1 MIYTV
6 TFNPSLDYVVDVP
19 EFGMGKVN
27 RTSEERII
35 PGGKGV
41 NVSIVLSNL
50 GIDTRALCFVAGF
63 TGKAFKTLLDNK
75 KINADYINVEEG
87 TTRINVKLRT
97 GEETEINGKGP
108 VVNTEH
114 LLTLQQKLDYLDEDD
129 FLVLAGSIPES
140 MPKSTYMDIMQR
152 LQYNN
157 IKIIVDAGGELLLN
171 VLPYKP
177 FLIKPNAAELSEI
190 FGVEIKTKE
199 DAITYGKKLME
210 KGARNVLISMAA
222 EGAVLLA
229 EDGNVYQAVAPKGVV
244 KNSVGAGDSMLA
256 GFLAG
261 YIQEGNY
268 QQAFNMGICAG
279 SASAFSEEL
288 ATKSEIE
295 ELMKQF

>member
-19 EFGMGKVN
+19 EFGMGRVN

-108 VVNTEH
+108 VVNNEH
-114 LLTLQQKLDYLDEDD
+114 LLTLQQKLDYLDEED
-129 FLVLAGSIPES
+129 FLVLAGSIPDS

-177 FLIKPNAAELSEI
+177 FLIKPNVAELSEI
-190 FGVEIKTKE
+190 FGVEVKTKD

-222 EGAVLLA
+222 DGAVLLA

-261 YIQEGNY
+261 YIQEGDY
-268 QQAFNMGICAG
+268 KQAFNMGICAG